1 MRGVKKRSLCGI
13 FCLYQLQNT
22 FDGLYRLWV
31 ADSPMMERGDP
42 RDPSVKL
49 STRAALAI
57 VLITAAVILC
67 ILMVNP

>member
-1 MRGVKKRSLCGI
+1 
-13 FCLYQLQNT
+13 
-22 FDGLYRLWV
+22 
-31 ADSPMMERGDP
+31 MERRDP

-67 ILMVNP
+67 ILLVNP

>member
-1 MRGVKKRSLCGI
+1 MDPCAGYFVYISYKTRSTGYI
-13 FCLYQLQNT
+13 GF
-22 FDGLYRLWV
+22 WV
-31 ADSPMMERGDP
+31 ADSPMMERRDP

-67 ILMVNP
+67 ILLVKP

>member
-1 MRGVKKRSLCGI
+1 MRESKRDPSGG
-13 FCLYQLQNT
+13 Y
-22 FDGLYRLWV
+22 FDSISYKTRSTGYIGLWV
-31 ADSPMMERGDP
+31 AASPMMERRDP

-67 ILMVNP
+67 ILLVNP